1 MEALVRRVQAR
12 LAAPPRPVKVSFY
25 PYTDGK
31 STVRER
37 EGVLLFRLGDR
48 LQGAPDEVME
58 GVVSV
63 LLCKVHRLPMARVD
77 PGLVR
82 AYRAYLEDARSL
94 ARPES
99 RGRKHIDPV
108 GHHRSLLEAY
118 LRVSMDMG
126 LVLPQV
132 PKLSW
137 SQRMSRRRLG
147 HWDPDH
153 GAIVISQVLDDPR
166 VPEFVLDYVVYHEL
180 LHILHPVRMGSGS
193 KRRIH
198 TAEFL
203 RDERRFPRHEEGEA
217 WLRRLS
223 HPRWRPARGD

>member
-1 MEALVRRVQAR
+1 LT
-12 LAAPPRPVKVSFY
+12 FY

-37 EGVLLFRLGDR
+37 EGALVFRLSDR
-48 LQGAPDEVME
+48 LQGAPDEVLE
-58 GVVSV
+58 GVVGV
-63 LLCKVHRLPMARVD
+63 LLCKIHRLPAARAD
-77 PGLVR
+77 AAQVR
-82 AYRAYLEDARSL
+82 AYKLYMEESRGAM
-94 ARPES
+94 RPEA

-108 GHHRSLLEAY
+108 GHHRSLLESF

-180 LHILHPVRMGSGS
+180 LHIVHPVRMGLGS

-203 RDERRFPRHEEGEA
+203 RDERRFPRHTEGDE

-223 HPRWRPARGD
+223 HPRWQPARGD